1 MRKRKQV
8 SEKER
13 TGELVRENSLVKTRD
28 QVSEED
34 DTGKG
39 GSENRWLK

>member
-8 SEKER
+8 SGKER
-13 TGELVRENSLVKTRD
+13 TGELVRENSLVRKREH
-28 QVSEED
+28 VSEEE

-39 GSENRWLK
+39 GRENRWVK